1 MYPGYGLL
9 AGSAP
14 EDVRSTRWVAPRGKV
29 GANSCF
35 QSGLL
40 WKGLRCTLA
49 GWSIINRDR
58 VI

>member
-1 MYPGYGLL
+1 MYPGYVLL

-40 WKGLRCTLA
+40 WKGLLYVS
-49 GWSIINRDR
+49 WVVNNK
-58 VI
+58 